1 MNNIQIISLNKSS
14 ERGIKQEVDSIEI
27 KDGGVLGDVHA
38 FTSRPISIIDQYH
51 IDKFREHT
59 AAREAKSGEF
69 AENIRTTGMQNISPQ
84 ILDRFQC
91 GKLQLEVVQIGKPF
105 HQEFK
110 ELGNY
115 VMPRVGVFC
124 RAIGDGK
131 LSLDDMLEYQPKTF
145 NIKLITLSDRA
156 SKGVY
161 EDKSGPQT
169 ASHIAAFF
177 EQKKLRYHIEKQ
189 IIPDDAALLQQEL
202 IAAKNSS
209 LDMLFTTGG
218 TGIGERDITVDTI
231 KPFLDKEI
239 PGIME
244 MIRMKFGMEKPNAL
258 LSRSV
263 AGVMGKTLV
272 FTLPGSI
279 KAVNEYMGE
288 INKSLYHCIGM
299 LHGLD
304 LH

>member
-1 MNNIQIISLNKSS
+1 MKSIEIISLNKSS
-14 ERGIKQEVDSIEI
+14 ERGVKQEVDCLEI

-38 FTSRPISIIDQYH
+38 YSSRPISIIDQYH

-59 AAREAKSGEF
+59 AARQAKSGEF
-69 AENIRTTGMQNISPQ
+69 AENIRTEGLQDISPQ
-84 ILDRFQC
+84 ILDCFQC
-91 GKLQLEVVQIGKPF
+91 GALQLEVVQIGKPF

-115 VMPRVGVFC
+115 LMPRVGVFC

-131 LSLDDMLEYQPKTF
+131 ITVEDKLEYIPKTF
-145 NIKLITLSDRA
+145 NIKVITLSDRA

-169 ASHIAAFF
+169 AALLSAFF
-177 EQKKLRYHIEKQ
+177 QQKQLRYKIENQ
-189 IIPDDAALLQQEL
+189 ILPDDAALLKQEL
-202 IAAKNSS
+202 IAAKDSS

-244 MIRMKFGMEKPNAL
+244 MIRMKFGIQKPNAL
-258 LSRSV
+258 LSRSI

-272 FTLPGSI
+272 FALPGSV

-304 LH
+304 MH